1 MKEFLSNKYL
11 LTVIRIVI
19 GAVFIYA
26 SFNKLFNPADFAKAI
41 LRYDMAPL
49 FIINIMAII
58 LPWVEFSV
66 GVMLIFGIMKKPVSI
81 LAAFS
86 LIFFLFALIS
96 AYARGLD
103 ISCGCFS
110 LEETSSK
117 GDILQ
122 RIIEDFFMLAG
133 TYIIYKFSGPKK
145 ELETVN
151 SVNNNINEIK

>member
-1 MKEFLSNKYL
+1 MRKFLSNKYL
-11 LTVIRIVI
+11 QIVIRIVI

-26 SFNKLFNPADFAKAI
+26 SVNKLFNPADFAKAI

-49 FIINIMAII
+49 FVVNIMAII

-66 GVMLIFGIMKKPVSI
+66 GILLIFGIMKKPVSI
-81 LAAFS
+81 LAAIS
-86 LIFFLFALIS
+86 LIFFLIALIS

-103 ISCGCFS
+103 INCGCFS

-133 TYIIYKFSGPKK
+133 IYIIYKFTGTKK
-145 ELETVN
+145 ELETIN
-151 SVNNNINEIK
+151 SVNNINEIK

>member
-1 MKEFLSNKYL
+1 MKAFLSNKYFQI
-11 LTVIRIVI
+11 VIRVII

-26 SFNKLFNPADFAKAI
+26 SVNKLFNPADFAKAI

-49 FIINIMAII
+49 FIINFMAITI
-58 LPWVEFSV
+58 PWIEFAI
-66 GVMLIFGIMKKPVSI
+66 GIFLIFGIMKKPVS
-81 LAAFS
+81 LMGALS
-86 LIFFLFALIS
+86 LVLFIFALIS

-110 LEETSSK
+110 LEETATK

-133 TYIIYKFSGPKK
+133 ISIIYKFPGTKK
-145 ELETVN
+145 ELDTVK
-151 SVNNNINEIK
+151 SVNNINEIN